1 MHDKKKFEDLKCLKE
16 RFVQIVFAQLDCG
29 IEKVDTHELGEV
41 VDMIKDLAHAEKNCM
56 ETEYYMQVCEAMN
69 MYKDDPEVLM
79 HLSNIMG
86 YNPNRSVTGRY
97 DSRGGDHTVPGWRS
111 GYPMDDRNKKV
122 RAEDDTKYPS
132 GYPYYPIDGG
142 VDPNM
147 APYMNDTRHGKPY
160 NDYKMWK
167 RNYTTSKSQAD
178 KNEMDK
184 HAIEHVEDTI
194 ETMREIWKESDP
206 ELKRKMKTD
215 MSKLL
220 SEMN

>member
-1 MHDKKKFEDLKCLKE
+1 MHDKEEFNKLKCLKE
-16 RFVQIVFAQLDCG
+16 RLVEIVSAQLDCN
-29 IEKVDTHELGEV
+29 IEKICTQELGEA
-41 VDMIKDLAHAEKNCM
+41 VDMIKDLAHAEKKCW
-56 ETEYYMQVCEAMN
+56 EAKYYEAIVESMKK
-69 MYKDDPEVLM
+69 YEDDPEVLM

-97 DSRGGDHTVPGWRS
+97 DTRGGDHTVPGWRS
-111 GYPMDDRNKKV
+111 GYPMDDHHYPM
-122 RAEDDTKYPS
+122 DDKM
-132 GYPYYPIDGG
+132 
-142 VDPNM
+142 DPNM

-167 RNYTTSKSQAD
+167 RNYTTSKSPAD
-178 KNEMDK
+178 KSEMDK
-184 HAIEHVEDTI
+184 HAMEHVEDTI